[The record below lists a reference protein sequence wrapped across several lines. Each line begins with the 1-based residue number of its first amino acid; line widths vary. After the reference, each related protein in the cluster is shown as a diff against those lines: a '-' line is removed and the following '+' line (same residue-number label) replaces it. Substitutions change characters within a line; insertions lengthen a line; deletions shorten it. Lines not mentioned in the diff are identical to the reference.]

1 MSSTPIV
8 SVVIPAYNSAPFI
21 GETLDSVFNQSFTA
35 FEVIIVNDGSPDTID
50 LERVLEPYMTRICYI
65 KQKNL
70 GAAAARNEGLRAAN
84 GELIAFLDS
93 DDLWLPEYLDQQLKF
108 LREQE
113 CDLVCA
119 DALVFGDAPDAGGTY
134 MENLMATA
142 PPTGTVS
149 FLDLVSGERSLI
161 TSGVITRRDLIFKV
175 GLFDEAL
182 RNAQDFDLWLRLAH
196 AGARL
201 MYHRRVLVRYCTR
214 ANSLTGDEIN
224 SLVREL
230 RVLDKIQHSYNLSS
244 EERAKVSPVMRNR
257 QALLQFEL
265 GKHLVARGDIG
276 PARTAFSKADRSR
289 RSWKTQ
295 TAIWFSRLAPS
306 QMQALCLRRLQPKPA
321 SNAGGVHL

>member
-1 MSSTPIV
+1 MSLMPTI

-21 GETLDSVFNQSFTA
+21 GETLDSVFDQSFTD
-35 FEVIIVNDGSPDTID
+35 FEVIVVNDGSPDTVE
-50 LERVLEPYMTRICYI
+50 LERVLEPYMSRICYI

-70 GAAAARNEGLRAAN
+70 GAAAARNEGLRAAK

-108 LREQE
+108 LREQD

-119 DALVFGDAPDAGGTY
+119 DALVFGDALDAGGTY
-134 MENLMATA
+134 MENLMETA
-142 PPTGTVS
+142 PPTGLVS

-161 TSGVITRRDLIFKV
+161 TSGVVARRDLILKV
-175 GLFDEAL
+175 GSFDEAL

-196 AGARL
+196 SGARL
-201 MYHRRVLVRYCTR
+201 AYHRRVLLRYRTR
-214 ANSLTGDEIN
+214 ANSLTGDDIN

-230 RVLDKIQHSYNLSS
+230 RVLDKIQHSYSLTPD
-244 EERAKVSPVMRNR
+244 ERAEVMPVIRSR

-265 GKHLVARGDIG
+265 GKHLVARGDIE

-295 TAIWFSRLAPS
+295 TAIWLARLAPGP
-306 QMQALCLRRLQPKPA
+306 MQALCLRRLQPKA
-321 SNAGGVHL
+321 SHCGGVRA

>member
-1 MSSTPIV
+1 MSKTPTV
-8 SVVIPAYNSAPFI
+8 SVVIPAYNSAAFI
-21 GETLDSVFNQSFTA
+21 GETLDSVFDQSFTD

-50 LERVLEPYMTRICYI
+50 LERVLEPYMNRICYI

-70 GAAAARNEGLRAAN
+70 GAAVARNEGLRAAK

-93 DDLWLPEYLDQQLKF
+93 DDLWLPDYLDRQLRF
-108 LREQE
+108 LHEQE

-134 MENLMATA
+134 MENLMPTA
-142 PPTGTVS
+142 PASGVVS

-161 TSGVITRRDLIFKV
+161 TSGVIARRDFIFRA
-175 GLFDEAL
+175 GLFDETL
-182 RNAQDFDLWLRLAH
+182 RNAQDFDLWLRLAQ

-201 MYHRRVLVRYCTR
+201 MYHRHVLLRYRTR
-214 ANSLTGDEIN
+214 AHSLTGDEIN

-230 RVLDKIQHSYNLSS
+230 RVLDKIQQSYNLTP
-244 EERAKVSPVMRNR
+244 EERAEVFPVIRRR

-276 PARTAFSKADRSR
+276 PARIAFSKADRSR

-306 QMQALCLRRLQPKPA
+306 QMQALCLRRLQAKPTPH
-321 SNAGGVHL
+321 SGGVPA

>member
-1 MSSTPIV
+1 MSLSPAV

-21 GETLDSVFNQSFTA
+21 GETLDSVFDQSFSD

-50 LERVLEPYMTRICYI
+50 LERVLQPYMGRICYI
-65 KQKNL
+65 KQKNF
-70 GAAAARNEGLRAAN
+70 GAAAARNEGLRAAK

-93 DDLWLPEYLDQQLKF
+93 DDLWLPDYLDQQLKF
-108 LREQE
+108 LREQK

-134 MENLMATA
+134 MENLMAKA
-142 PPTGTVS
+142 PPTGRVS

-161 TSGVITRRDLIFKV
+161 TSGVIARRDLILKV

-196 AGARL
+196 TGARL
-201 MYHRRVLVRYCTR
+201 MYHRRVLLRYRTR
-214 ANSLTGDEIN
+214 ANSLTGGEIN
-224 SLVREL
+224 SLAREL
-230 RVLDKIQHSYNLSS
+230 RVLDKIKHSYNLTP
-244 EERAKVSPVMRNR
+244 EESAEVFPIIRSRE
-257 QALLQFEL
+257 ALLQFEL

-276 PARTAFSKADRSR
+276 PALAAFSKADRSQ

-295 TAIWFSRLAPS
+295 IAIWFSRVAPN
-306 QMQALCLRRLQPKPA
+306 QMQALCLRRLQPKAA
-321 SNAGGVHL
+321 STAGVVHA